1 MHARFADKSTEDLQL
16 HEVSNAQHTDPQP
29 SRVADYVHCGWPDS
43 LEEVDD
49 LAKPFWPTRHQLN
62 LANPL
67 TDHSLLLMN
76 GRSVIPSSLQKKI
89 LLILHEGHQGID
101 KTRRRARDSVF
112 WPGID
117 REIEDMIKRCHQCLS
132 LLPANCKET
141 LQQPPLPTRPWDKL
155 GLDLCSLH
163 GKEYLIITDY
173 FSFFTEVR
181 DLRKNTKAPIV
192 IKELKE
198 VFSRFGSPV
207 EVVSDGGPQFSCK
220 AFQDFAKEWG
230 FQHTL
235 SSPTHAQSN
244 GKAEAAV
251 KNVKKLLKKCGALN
265 DEFWKGMLA
274 IRNTPLS
281 SGKSP
286 AQLLLGRFLRE
297 SLPRLPNP
305 KQEFL
310 TPDIRRRILHNKS
323 KEKRNYDQQSKGL
336 SPLHLGSRV
345 AIRSRTDTDWSLLGT
360 ILELRPHRTFLVPTD
375 QGSVLIRNRRY
386 LRPAH

>member
-1 MHARFADKSTEDLQL
+1 
-16 HEVSNAQHTDPQP
+16 
-29 SRVADYVHCGWPDS
+29 
-43 LEEVDD
+43 
-49 LAKPFWPTRHQLN
+49 
-62 LANPL
+62 
-67 TDHSLLLMN
+67 MN
-76 GRSVIPSSLQKKI
+76 GRTVIPSSLQKKI
-89 LLILHEGHQGID
+89 LLTLHEGHQGID

-117 REIEDMIKRCHQCLS
+117 RQIEDMIKRCYQCLS
-132 LLPANCKET
+132 LLPANCKEP

-155 GLDLCSLH
+155 SLDLCSLH
-163 GKEYLIITDY
+163 GKEYLVITDY

-251 KNVKKLLKKCGALN
+251 NNVKKLLKKCGALK

-286 AQLLLGRFLRE
+286 AQLLLGRSLRDPP
-297 SLPRLPNP
+297 PRLPNP
-305 KQEFL
+305 KEEFL
-310 TPDIRRRILHNKS
+310 TPDTRRRIVHNKS
-323 KEKRNYDQQSKGL
+323 KEKRNYDQQSKGV
-336 SPLHLGSRV
+336 SPLHPGSRV
-345 AIRSRTDTDWSLLGT
+345 AIHSRTDTDWSLLGT
-360 ILELRPHRTFLVPTD
+360 ILKLRPHRTFLVQPV
-375 QGSVLIRNRRY
+375 QCSVLIRNRRN